1 MEDVLLRDLE
11 DGVLTISFNRPG
23 SRNAWNHQLED
34 ALKASLVAADADPA
48 VKVVVLTGAGK
59 TFCPGPDPQAISSG
73 ASHRQVASADD
84 DFNQRYSYM
93 LGLRKPVIAAINGAA
108 AGVGLC
114 LALYCDLRF
123 IAENAKVT
131 TAFARRGLV
140 AEHGAAWML
149 PRLIGWMSA
158 ADLLLSARALTAQEA
173 ETLGL
178 ARCLPAGDFLGAV
191 QAYARDLARNC
202 SPRSMMIIKRQLR
215 EAWSQN
221 LAQATA
227 MSARE
232 TEQSLAAP
240 DVAEGMASFVQKR
253 PPQFP
258 PLT

>member
-1 MEDVLLRDLE
+1 MEDVLLESLE
-11 DGVLTISFNRPG
+11 DGVLTISFNRPE

-34 ALKASLVAADADPA
+34 ALKNALNAADADPA

-73 ASHRQVASADD
+73 ASHRQVTASDD
-84 DFNQRYSYM
+84 DFGQRYSYM

-114 LALYCDLRF
+114 LTLYCDLRF
-123 IAENAKVT
+123 VAENARVT
-131 TAFARRGLV
+131 TAFARRGLI

-149 PRLIGWMSA
+149 PRLVGWMNA
-158 ADLLLSARALTAQEA
+158 TDLLLSARVLTAREA

-178 ARCLPAGDFLGAV
+178 ARCLAADGFLAAV
-191 QAYARDLARNC
+191 QAYARDLAQNC

-215 EAWSQN
+215 DAWFQS

-227 MSARE
+227 VSTRE

-240 DVAEGMASFVQKR
+240 DMAEGMASFVQKR

-258 PLT
+258 PLV